1 MARTKGS
8 KNRPKLT
15 VSMKTLGEVKNKY
28 LQIEEENK
36 TLKTDLEKAN
46 QVAEQ
51 AKDYISDL
59 EASVDFY
66 RKQVNHFLALV
77 NIMGRGK

>member
-8 KNRPKLT
+8 KNKPKT
-15 VSMKTLGEVKNKY
+15 TPVSAKPKQTAREKQLLWDIAALEV
-28 LQIEEENK
+28 
-36 TLKTDLEKAN
+36 DLEKAN